1 MVYRVEPDA
10 ALGEICFGNFT
21 LQALY
26 DLSEGFQR
34 RQLIL
39 QAKPKDPDRVDDPFI
54 DREILEN
61 EAEGVLLW
69 LLEGLNALI
78 QNNYKIAVSDRT
90 KAQSDSFKQENDSV
104 MLFLNECGDIHIE
117 QNARAHSAALY
128 TAYERFCYDNMLTP
142 LKQRHFLSTIKSKGR
157 KYGIVKLDYPFQLQA
172 GAKSARGF
180 EGIRVNEGYISV
192 HI

>member
-69 LLEGLNALI
+69 LLEGLNAL
-78 QNNYKIAVSDRT
+78 T
-90 KAQSDSFKQENDSV
+90 E
-104 MLFLNECGDIHIE
+104 
-117 QNARAHSAALY
+117 
-128 TAYERFCYDNMLTP
+128 
-142 LKQRHFLSTIKSKGR
+142 
-157 KYGIVKLDYPFQLQA
+157 QLQNRRQRPHK
-172 GAKSARGF
+172 GTERQL
-180 EGIRVNEGYISV
+180 
-192 HI
+192 